1 MYIAIDGKIER
12 IEENRIYISEA
23 FNFGFSLFETILVRD
38 GRLIIFDRHIERLN
52 RSLELLGIKHR
63 FDSANLKA
71 DAEKVIEINNFKNG
85 ALKIL
90 ASKAGEE
97 IKTVIT
103 LRDADYSD
111 ELYQR
116 GYKLKFS
123 KVRRNQD
130 SILHR
135 IKSANFLE
143 NILEKNRAA
152 DEGYDDALFLNV
164 DSYLAETSVS
174 NLFFVK
180 DGKLYTPS
188 DDCGLLKGTVRD
200 LILEIAESEQIET
213 EEGKYRVNDLEN
225 ADEVFVTNS
234 LMGVMPVYSI
244 EFGDYSRSNEQ
255 SISEYELSLSEDGV
269 TALLSKSYEK
279 YISEEI

>member
-97 IKTVIT
+97 IRTVIT